1 MKYFEQ
7 WVKQSRWG
15 VVLGILVFLCAG
27 PNLAAGLD
35 AVDLREKYVG
45 ENEQCTEGQRETLC
59 CLPGDKK
66 NRMVRYLSEEER
78 KQFKMDIVD
87 GKLMK
92 GGKLLPHLEP
102 GADPNTEI
110 EYLYTM
116 DQQGTIYIEKASP
129 MLTCKFHHSSF
140 VAGAPVTG
148 AGQIKI
154 RQGKATF
161 IDNCSGHYRPSDDI
175 MDQVLSVLKQ
185 QNIEV
190 ERVHYYGGRR
200 MKPRMDK

>member
-7 WVKQSRWG
+7 SVRKSGWG
-15 VVLGILVFLCAG
+15 IIIGTMVLLCAG
-27 PNLAAGLD
+27 QSSAASLD
-35 AVDLREKYVG
+35 TVDLRDKYIG
-45 ENEQCTEGQRETLC
+45 ESEQCTEGQRETLC

-66 NRMVRYLSEEER
+66 NRMVRYLSVEER
-78 KQFKMDIVD
+78 QRFKMDIVD
-87 GKLMK
+87 GKLMQ
-92 GGKLLPHLEP
+92 GGKLLPHIEP

-110 EYLYTM
+110 EYLYSM
-116 DQQGTIYIEKASP
+116 DEQGAIFIEKASP

-140 VAGAPVTG
+140 VAGAPVAG

-161 IDNCSGHYRPSDDI
+161 IDNCSGHYRPSDDL
-175 MDQVLSVLKQ
+175 MDQVLSLLKQ

-190 ERVHYYGGRR
+190 DRVRYYGGRR
-200 MKPRMDK
+200 MKRRMDK